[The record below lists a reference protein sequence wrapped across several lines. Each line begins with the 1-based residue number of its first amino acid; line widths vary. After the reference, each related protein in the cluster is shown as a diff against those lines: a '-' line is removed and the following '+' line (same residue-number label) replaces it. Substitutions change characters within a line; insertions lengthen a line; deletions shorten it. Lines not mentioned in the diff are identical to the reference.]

1 MFNRPLN
8 AFRLR
13 APVGNGRQNDPDD
26 VVAVQRQLAQR
37 GYYGQETDEPSGFI
51 DRTLING
58 IRRYQD
64 DNGLVVDGWLAPG
77 GETERN
83 LKLPRGGTH
92 TVFNPDA
99 SPSGIELSDEIG
111 NGRVNRE
118 EDVTGVK
125 QALGALGLY
134 RYDRTADPSPF
145 IDRAMLDGIKAFQAG
160 NGLNVDGLMQPGGET
175 VTAMNVALGGAPRQD
190 NSAKPA
196 NGMRN
201 LLAVNDESEDKALP
215 IAAAQTGHDEDK
227 KPLQMAQSLTDLPLH
242 AAGAVAVGAVIAEQA
257 RKAAQSLSA
266 PPKAPD
272 APPPLSLQDRKD
284 FENGLRGYL
293 NEATGA
299 EGEKDDDAGGRRGKK
314 ATRDTNDII
323 VEEYNKLLA
332 DEFSHLKEKVW
343 HTGGATIEGKGETPV
358 PEKYMQD
365 PSAPPDN
372 KTLGSGYGDV
382 TYDDYPINSTD
393 VRKTDGLPVARER
406 RGLEKLGRLVGQE
419 AIPWVKKL
427 LKDYGPDDVDE
438 VREQARKAC
447 RITFERLEKK
457 YGVRSGSDPKEQE
470 EGG

>member
-37 GYYGQETDEPSGFI
+37 GYYGQEADEPTGFI
-51 DRTLING
+51 DRALIDG

-64 DNGLVVDGWLAPG
+64 DNGLLVDGWLAPG

-118 EDVTGVK
+118 VDVTGVK

-145 IDRAMLDGIKAFQAG
+145 IDRAMLDAIKALQAG
-160 NGLNVDGLMQPGGET
+160 NGLKVDGLMQPGGET
-175 VTAMNVALGGAPRQD
+175 VTAMNVALGQPKLGRT
-190 NSAKPA
+190 KPA
-196 NGMRN
+196 AVSRD
-201 LLAVNDESEDKALP
+201 LLAINGDDEVKATP
-215 IAAAQTGHDEDK
+215 VASARAEQDEDD
-227 KPLQMAQSLTDLPLH
+227 KPVQTAQSITDLPLLAAGTA
-242 AAGAVAVGAVIAEQA
+242 AAGAMLADQVRRAA
-257 RKAAQSLSA
+257 RSLSA
-266 PPKAPD
+266 PPKSPD

-293 NEATGA
+293 NEETGA
-299 EGEKDDDAGGRRGKK
+299 DGEKDDDFKGRLGKK

-323 VEEYNKLLA
+323 VQECNELLS
-332 DEFSHLKEKVW
+332 DEFSHLKDKVW
-343 HTGGATIEGKGETPV
+343 HIGGATENGAGEKPKKET
-358 PEKYMQD
+358 YIRNRD
-365 PSAPPDN
+365 APPDR
-372 KTLGSGYGDV
+372 KTLGSGAGDV
-382 TYDDYPINSTD
+382 TYGNDELKSPINSTT
-393 VRKTDGLPVARER
+393 VRKSDGMPTASEK
-406 RGLEKLGRLVGQE
+406 RGLEKLGRLLGE
-419 AIPWVKKL
+419 DMIPWVRKL
-427 LKDYGPDDVDE
+427 LSGYKPDDIDE
-438 VREQARKAC
+438 VREQSRNAC
-447 RITFERLEKK
+447 REAFKRLEKK
-457 YGVRSGSDPKEQE
+457 LENAEQTE
-470 EGG
+470 QGIQP